1 MKLKVYYLISTASGE
16 RGAELEHIC
25 QSKLSPTGR
34 VCIYTSEVSLL
45 NLDQIC
51 TDQEEG
57 QLHLKV

>member
-1 MKLKVYYLISTASGE
+1 MKLKVNYLISTASGE

-34 VCIYTSEVSLL
+34 VYVFILWRSVY
-45 NLDQIC
+45 LDQIC

>member
-34 VCIYTSEVSLL
+34 VCIYTLEVSL
-45 NLDQIC
+45 LDQIC